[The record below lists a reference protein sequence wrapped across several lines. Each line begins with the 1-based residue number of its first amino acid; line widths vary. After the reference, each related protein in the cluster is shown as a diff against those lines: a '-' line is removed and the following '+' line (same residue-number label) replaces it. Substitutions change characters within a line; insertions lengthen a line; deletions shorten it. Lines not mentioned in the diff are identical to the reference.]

1 MDENKEPND
10 GSGEEAAVIDDI
22 HPPHQAAHS
31 WRDIFIHLAT
41 ITVGLF
47 IALSLEGCVEW
58 QHHRHL
64 VHEARENIR
73 TELTDNQKELHDA
86 LDQIHKEQ
94 AQVKADIESLKT
106 LRKDVNAHGLSV
118 TLSFNNSALQ
128 DASWNTA
135 RETGAFSFM
144 GYPEVKKYAEVY
156 HLQGLFAD
164 QTSRVTS
171 AYTNSFSVL
180 YIFDV
185 DAKESPEV
193 MKTDIASGLQKV
205 LAVQSELMLYDSIAS
220 GLDKEY
226 SETLRQSF

>member
-1 MDENKEPND
+1 VAGKSP
-10 GSGEEAAVIDDI
+10 VIDDI
-22 HPPHQAAHS
+22 HPPHEAAHS

-64 VHEARENIR
+64 VHEARANIR
-73 TELTDNQKELHDA
+73 SEIEDNQKDLKNA

-94 AQVKADIESLKT
+94 TQVKTDIEALEKLKQ
-106 LRKDVNAHGLSV
+106 NPEAQGLSV
-118 TLSFNNSALQ
+118 DLRLSTSTLAN
-128 DASWNTA
+128 ASWNTA
-135 RETGAFSFM
+135 HETGAFSFM

-156 HLQGLFAD
+156 DVQKLFTD
-164 QTSRVTS
+164 QTTRITN

-185 DAKESPEV
+185 DKKATKAVKSDDV
-193 MKTDIASGLQKV
+193 TAAIQKV
-205 LAVQSELMLYDSIAS
+205 LAVQSELMVYERVAAH
-220 GLDKEY
+220 LDHEY
-226 SETLRQSF
+226 SETLQQRF

>member
-1 MDENKEPND
+1 L
-10 GSGEEAAVIDDI
+10 GEERDAHAAEKQPVIDI

-31 WRDIFIHLAT
+31 WRDIFVHLAT

-73 TELTDNQKELHDA
+73 SEMQDNQKELKGA
-86 LDQIHKEQ
+86 LDVIHKEQ
-94 AQVKADIESLKT
+94 AEVKSDIEVLIKLKQ
-106 LRKDVNAHGLSV
+106 NPEAHGLSV
-118 TLSFNNSALQ
+118 NLRFSNSGLAN
-128 DASWNTA
+128 ASWNTA
-135 RETGAFSFM
+135 HETGAFSFM

-156 HLQGLFAD
+156 DTQKLFAD
-164 QTSRVTS
+164 QTNRVTS

-185 DAKESPEV
+185 DEKAAKMV
-193 MKTDIASGLQKV
+193 KNDDVNAAIQKV
-205 LAVQSELMLYDSIAS
+205 LAVQSELMVYDSIANE
-220 GLDKEY
+220 LDRQY
-226 SETLRQSF
+226 SETLQRQF